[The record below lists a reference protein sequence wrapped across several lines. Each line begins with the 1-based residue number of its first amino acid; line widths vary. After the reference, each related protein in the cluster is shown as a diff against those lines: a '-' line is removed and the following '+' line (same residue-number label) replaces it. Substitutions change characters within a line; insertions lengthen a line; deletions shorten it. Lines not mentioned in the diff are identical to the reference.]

1 MQDLMQDVKAGKKKL
16 ESLKAKAHEIDMKRV
31 KGEAALE
38 HLRAQE
44 HEVMETCKKLGYQS
58 AEDLREALATKMA
71 QLTTILEKLE
81 QLTNGQQT
89 SLDETFALT
98 NSEDDETFEFEM
110 ESTLD
115 DDFEI

>member
-1 MQDLMQDVKAGKKKL
+1 MQDVKAGKKKL

-44 HEVMETCKKLGYQS
+44 HEVMETCKKLGYQN
-58 AEDLREALATKMA
+58 ADELREALASKMA

-81 QLTNGQQT
+81 QQT

-110 ESTLD
+110 ESTID